1 MQLRLSKKILF
12 YIFLIIFLSTF
23 NNKYFLKIGLKP
35 IDEITVIGLNE
46 REMQDLLSNLELH
59 NLKNIFFLN
68 KFELEEKL
76 KANKLIENYTV
87 FKRYPSSIEI
97 RVSKTKFLA
106 NVFKDGKTFVLGSN
120 GKLISSIDKNNN
132 LPNIFGDYDKA
143 SFFNL
148 LQSIKKSKFEL
159 SRVKNL
165 YFFKSGRWDIE
176 TSQNVIIKLPKENLE
191 ASLNLSL
198 DVLNNNE
205 FKNIKILD
213 IRQDNQVIVNEE
225 WFRFWSFFIF

>member
-97 RVSKTKFLA
+97 RVNKTKFLA

-225 WFRFWSFFIF
+225 